1 MFSLEPSLLLAFSLC
16 LRVLY
21 LIEGCEVYYYCNTWM
36 NKTYALLT
44 PKTIK
49 ENVNISSPLMDE
61 LPLNDFQSGSV
72 DGSTLFPL
80 WFHL

>member
-1 MFSLEPSLLLAFSLC
+1 
-16 LRVLY
+16 
-21 LIEGCEVYYYCNTWM
+21 M

-61 LPLNDFQSGSV
+61 LPLNDFQSESV